1 MAEFSPTQKLDQLG
15 VVVRKKMAKQ
25 RDIGTS
31 DLISM
36 AETAEA
42 SMLPSEM
49 EIFQEEE
56 FFDLRNEIQPYTRI
70 FSDKEIPEGIRNG
83 VNKRFRLNNPPEYN
97 SEHLFLNGVLQDGD
111 GCDYVIHGNILTLKL
126 APVFT
131 DKLLCTYY
139 YTPFVETFMDVYDVP
154 MFDETGSY
162 IQEDFYTEELHIL
175 PDEFFQKFDASGS
188 FQIGD
193 EFDPNDEFD
202 FDDFWDEEEEEYSD
216 PLTDPDHPDYN
227 PSSDYTHPDYNPL
240 YDPYNHTYKDPLT
253 DSNHPDYNPL
263 SDYTLQDYNPFT
275 DPLNPDF
282 EFDFNN
288 H

>member
-1 MAEFSPTQKLDQLG
+1 MPEFAPTQKLDMAG
-15 VVVRKKMAKQ
+15 IVVRGKMSKARTINNDELENLLSKTEFGEP
-25 RDIGTS
+25 DEFDEFIDG
-31 DLISM
+31 
-36 AETAEA
+36 
-42 SMLPSEM
+42 
-49 EIFQEEE
+49 E
-56 FFDLRNEIQPYTRI
+56 FFGLRNELQPYTRV
-70 FSDKEIPEGIRNG
+70 FSDKEKPEGIRNG

-202 FDDFWDEEEEEYSD
+202 FDNFFTEDGGYYDR
-216 PLTDPDHPDYN
+216 LTDPNHPDYD
-227 PSSDYTHPDYNPL
+227 PISDYSLPDYNPL
-240 YDPYNHTYKDPLT
+240 YDPHNHDYRDPLT
-253 DSNHPDYNPL
+253 DPNHPDYNIL
-263 SDYTLQDYNPFT
+263 SDYTLPGYNPFT
-275 DPLNPDF
+275 DPQNPDF
-282 EFDFNN
+282 DSHFND